1 MTKGGM
7 EMRKIETVFIFGVVI
22 LMLVLGAIS
31 QFALAKSK
39 PPPPPP
45 PPQAT
50 EAFTMWI
57 NHLDFLSGDITKVT
71 TSFSANSGV
80 GGGLSGL
87 IIKASKAG
95 EGTVEKGLQV
105 SPGFWISGV
114 RVCYELSSSDSFI
127 SNISLAQLQNPP
139 ATVSVLLDDQ
149 TDLTGIGPIC
159 VDSAAPS
166 TPIDPS
172 LGAVRLSLGIKFG
185 DTPGIIVVR
194 AVGLHLV
201 LDPNGPIEH
210 THIYLTGKGVGHNNT
225 QAITSEPI
233 FP

>member
-1 MTKGGM
+1 MK
-7 EMRKIETVFIFGVVI
+7 MRKIETVFIFGVVI

-31 QFALAKSK
+31 QIALAKPK
-39 PPPPPP
+39 PPPPP

-57 NHLDFLSGDITKVT
+57 NHLDFLSGDITKIAT
-71 TSFSANSGV
+71 TFNANNGL
-80 GGGLSGL
+80 GGGPSGL
-87 IIKASKAG
+87 IIKASTAG

-105 SPGFWISGV
+105 SPGFLISGV
-114 RVCYELSSSDSFI
+114 RLCYELSSLTSFI
-127 SNISLAQLQNPP
+127 NNITLAQLQAP
-139 ATVSVLLDDQ
+139 ATLTPLLIDPREP
-149 TDLTGIGPIC
+149 TDIGPIC
-159 VDSAAPS
+159 VDSAVLS

-172 LGAVRLSLGIKFG
+172 LGAVRLSLGVNFANNTDLIE
-185 DTPGIIVVR
+185 VR

>member
-1 MTKGGM
+1 M

-45 PPQAT
+45 PQSSET
-50 EAFTMWI
+50 FTMWI
-57 NHLDFLSGDITKVT
+57 NHLDFLSGDITKVA
-71 TSFSANSGV
+71 TSFNVNSGV

-87 IIKASKAG
+87 IIKASTTG

-105 SPGFWISGV
+105 SPGFLISGV
-114 RVCYELSSSDSFI
+114 RVCYQLSSSDSFI
-127 SNISLAQLQNPP
+127 SNISLGRLQDPP
-139 ATVSVLLDDQ
+139 TAVFPVV
-149 TDLTGIGPIC
+149 TDTTPLT
-159 VDSAAPS
+159 SAAATCEDRLLLS

-172 LGAVRLSLGIKFG
+172 LGAVRLSLGVNFVNNT
-185 DTPGIIVVR
+185 DVIVIR

-225 QAITSEPI
+225 QATTSEPI